1 MDWIIPGNLKYFDII
16 GAFNKLQN
24 INWKQSSNVN
34 AGDMVYIYVGN
45 PISAI
50 KFKCIALKVNL
61 DKVSIDDSEFV
72 IHGEAYE
79 NYGRYMEL
87 QLLEKYEN
95 QKLSLEILKDH
106 GLRSVQGPCRVTEEL
121 SKYIN
126 SNTETDNNKK
136 EELKNK

>member
-1 MDWIIPGNLKYFDII
+1 MKMDWIIPGNLKYFDII

-34 AGDMVYIYVGN
+34 AGDIVYIYVGK

-87 QLLEKYEN
+87 QLLEKYEIRN
-95 QKLSLEILKDH
+95 YRWKS
-106 GLRSVQGPCRVTEEL
+106 
-121 SKYIN
+121 
-126 SNTETDNNKK
+126 
-136 EELKNK
+136 